1 MKGMSSVARIS
12 VKLPLRGNSG
22 YLTVVRELFL
32 TKNEQDGLEM
42 VLTIVTEQYPQVSF
56 NQS

>member
-1 MKGMSSVARIS
+1 MKGMNIVARIS

-22 YLTVVRELFL
+22 CITVVREIFL
-32 TKNEQDGLEM
+32 TKNEQVGLEM

>member
-42 VLTIVTEQYPQVSF
+42 VLTIFMEQYPQLSF